1 MICLAKWPLCLGVA
15 SLSLVITV
23 FHFLMHPF
31 SPPSSV
37 FPCNAGARQRNISSN
52 IWCCLVSPQ
61 VLVCLMSSMCVSTLS
76 ELPISEKNLIRPSL
90 QQTRVL
96 SGKYSHML
104 IPQSTPCGKTHQN
117 THGKVTDLA
126 WSSESVRTRWRMDW
140 ELTKSD
146 QNQSE
151 QKVGLELLS
160 SFLLLPCQAAAY
172 IVENQDCDV

>member
-1 MICLAKWPLCLGVA
+1 MPWSCFSLSSHHSLSFPNASILSSILCLPLQCR
-15 SLSLVITV
+15 SKTEEYIKQ
-23 FHFLMHPF
+23 HLMLF
-31 SPPSSV
+31 
-37 FPCNAGARQRNISSN
+37 G
-52 IWCCLVSPQ
+52 VSPSPGMFN
-61 VLVCLMSSMCVSTLS
+61 VINVCFYAFRASHFW
-76 ELPISEKNLIRPSL
+76 KNLIRPSL

-151 QKVGLELLS
+151 QRVGLELLS